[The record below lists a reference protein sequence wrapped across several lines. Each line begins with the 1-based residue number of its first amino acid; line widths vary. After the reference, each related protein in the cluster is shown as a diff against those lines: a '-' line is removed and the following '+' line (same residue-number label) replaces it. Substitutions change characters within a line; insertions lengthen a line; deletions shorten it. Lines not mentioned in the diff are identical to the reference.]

1 MAAAARRTNLAP
13 AGRTAAVRTLADQAF
28 SRAAGAPLV
37 HGNAVRLL
45 KDARENY
52 PAWLAAIG
60 DARESI
66 HFECYIVHD
75 DAVGHRFAEALIAR
89 ARDGVRV
96 RVIYDWLGALSSSR
110 RFWRALREG
119 GVGVRRFN
127 P

>member
-1 MAAAARRTNLAP
+1 MSTTSPAPSQVRTMTMPGPNDRRYSRNVCGTGGGFPAIGPIYCASPEVHRMAAAARRTNLAP

-66 HFECYIVHD
+66 H
-75 DAVGHRFAEALIAR
+75 
-89 ARDGVRV
+89 
-96 RVIYDWLGALSSSR
+96 
-110 RFWRALREG
+110 
-119 GVGVRRFN
+119 
-127 P
+127 